1 MLHEM
6 SLILQLGCTLYLTNK
21 LICISGP
28 VDNSVFFYFKERP
41 TIAFCLLLCVYI

>member
-28 VDNSVFFYFKERP
+28 VDNSVFFLF
-41 TIAFCLLLCVYI
+41 